1 MNEGPEWSSELNYAG
16 KISEGKLISTGQDE
30 VERAVDLKKMKL
42 EKVFEMNILTP
53 QKEKTSIER
62 IY

>member
-1 MNEGPEWSSELNYAG
+1 MPARFPKPTW
-16 KISEGKLISTGQDE
+16 QDE